1 MFLVNSPSV
10 LLLCNVEYSL
20 RALLFSLAL
29 FFFPYIRWTGCVI
42 NTLPPYLLMHFPLS
56 SVYGILS
63 PTAFLLHVR
72 FREIQTR
79 ALFRRGRKQE
89 ENLSRVRTVLSPSF
103 FFIILCEGKLKVPF
117 ATYSASSPRV
127 RGAFP
132 YGVRPRC
139 SCLCVSP
146 RVPCMASLPLRRVR
160 IIFFTKK
167 VLLQI
172 NLQVISKEVYLFLF
186 HV

>member
-1 MFLVNSPSV
+1 MVSCPLQRF
-10 LLLCNVEYSL
+10 
-20 RALLFSLAL
+20 FS
-29 FFFPYIRWTGCVI
+29 
-42 NTLPPYLLMHFPLS
+42 MS
-56 SVYGILS
+56 DSE
-63 PTAFLLHVR
+63 R
-72 FREIQTR
+72 FRHAR
-79 ALFRRGRKQE
+79 FSDADGNRK
-89 ENLSRVRTVLSPSF
+89 RTFHVLGPYCLPV